1 VPVALDIRGRVALL
15 TIDRP
20 EALNAI
26 SQEVLDALQRHLDA
40 IQADGSVRAAVVTG
54 GGEKAFSAGADVND
68 MREATREQARAFAQR
83 GQFVLARI
91 ESFPKPVI
99 AAVNGYAL
107 GGGCELALACDVRLA
122 AEGARFAQPEV
133 NLGILPGWGATQRL
147 PRLTSPGFAKE
158 MIFTGRMVGA
168 DEALRSGLVNRVLPR
183 EDLVD
188 AAVAMGEEIAA
199 KSAAAV
205 AASKALVNRAL
216 DGELD
221 GNLAREVDAFAHVFT
236 THDQREGMAAFF
248 EKRAPRFE
256 PS

>member
-1 VPVALDIRGRVALL
+1 MPVALDIRGRVALL

-26 SQEVLDALQRHLDA
+26 SQDVLEAIQRHLDA
-40 IQADGSVRAAVVTG
+40 VAADGAVQAVVITG
-54 GGEKAFSAGADVND
+54 GGERAFSAGADVNH
-68 MREATREQARAFAQR
+68 MREASPDEARAFAQR
-83 GQFVLARI
+83 GQFVLGRI

-107 GGGCELALACDVRLA
+107 GGGCELALACDIRLA

-147 PRLTSPGFAKE
+147 PRLTSPAFAKE

-168 DEALRSGLVNRVLPR
+168 EEAMRAGLVNRVLPAD
-183 EDLVD
+183 ELVD

-199 KSAAAV
+199 KAAGAV
-205 AASKALVNRAL
+205 AASKELVNRAF

-221 GNLAREVDAFAHVFT
+221 GNLAREVEAFARAFGS
-236 THDQREGMAAFF
+236 HDQREGMAAFF
-248 EKRAPRFE
+248 EKRAPQFE
-256 PS
+256 GG